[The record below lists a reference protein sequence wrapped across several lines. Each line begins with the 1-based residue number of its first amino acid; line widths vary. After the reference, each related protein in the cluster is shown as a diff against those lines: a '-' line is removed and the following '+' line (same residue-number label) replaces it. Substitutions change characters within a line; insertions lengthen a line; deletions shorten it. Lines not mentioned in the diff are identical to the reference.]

1 MQAQVP
7 KRNAVAV
14 MPTVVVAVAAVVLA
28 EPCAPIIHRVRIA
41 SRLALA
47 LALVLVLVLIPHHG
61 GLDVYVLICLR
72 IIDVEGIAS

>member
-41 SRLALA
+41 SRLALV
-47 LALVLVLVLIPHHG
+47 LVLVLVPIPHHG

>member
-14 MPTVVVAVAAVVLA
+14 MPTVVVAVVSVVLA

-41 SRLALA
+41 SRLALV
-47 LALVLVLVLIPHHG
+47 LVLVLVPIPHHG

>member
-1 MQAQVP
+1 MQAQAP

-41 SRLALA
+41 SRLALV
-47 LALVLVLVLIPHHG
+47 LVLVLVSIPHHG